1 MSNVDED
8 IKVALLG
15 DEGVGKTSIISSYC
29 NKKLNEFEGASH
41 GSKMIK
47 IGDKTVLLNLWD
59 TVGQEKFISLGKI
72 FYENAYIVCLVYDIT
87 NRESF
92 NHLKTIWY
100 PDLKKNGEKHTIL
113 AVVGNKSDL
122 YLQEQVEQDEGI
134 NFAEEIGATFQLTS
148 PLNNGGDLERFFKT
162 LVEGYFSSEFRFRP
176 EFIER
181 NQRRAKSFKLGKEKT
196 AEYCKKG
203 CC

>member
-1 MSNVDED
+1 M
-8 IKVALLG
+8 
-15 DEGVGKTSIISSYC
+15 
-29 NKKLNEFEGASH
+29 
-41 GSKMIK
+41 
-47 IGDKTVLLNLWD
+47 
-59 TVGQEKFISLGKI
+59 
-72 FYENAYIVCLVYDIT
+72 
-87 NRESF
+87 
-92 NHLKTIWY
+92 
-100 PDLKKNGEKHTIL
+100 KKNGEKHTIL

-162 LVEGYFSSEFRFRP
+162 LVEKYFSSEFGP
-176 EFIER
+176 EFKER
-181 NQRRAKSFKLGKEKT
+181 NQRRAESFKLGKEKT

>member
-47 IGDKTVLLNLWD
+47 VRDKTVELNLWD
-59 TVGQEKFISLGKI
+59 TAGEEKFISLGKN
-72 FYENAYIVCLVYDIT
+72 FYRNAFIVCLVYDIT
-87 NRESF
+87 NKESF
-92 NHLKTIWY
+92 ENLKTKWY
-100 PDLKKNGEKHTIL
+100 KELKKNGEKNTIL

-122 YLQEQVEQDEGI
+122 YEKGEVEEDEAI
-134 NFAEEIGATFQLTS
+134 EFAEKIGATFQLTS

-162 LVEGYFSSEFRFRP
+162 LVEKYFSSEFRFRP

-181 NQRRAKSFKLGKEKT
+181 NQRRAESFKLGKEKT

>member
-29 NKKLNEFEGASH
+29 NINLKESMASYGKKI
-41 GSKMIK
+41 IK
-47 IGDKTVLLNLWD
+47 VRDKTVELNLWD
-59 TVGQEKFISLGKI
+59 TAGEEKFISLGKN
-72 FYENAYIVCLVYDIT
+72 FYRNAFIVCLVYDIT
-87 NRESF
+87 NKESF
-92 NHLKTIWY
+92 ENLKTKWY
-100 PDLKKNGEKHTIL
+100 KELKKNGEKNTIL

-122 YLQEQVEQDEGI
+122 YEQGEVEDDEAKE
-134 NFAEEIGATFQLTS
+134 FAEEIGATFQLTS

-162 LVEGYFSSEFRFRP
+162 LVERYFSSEFRFRP

-181 NQRRAKSFKLGKEKT
+181 NQRRAESFKLGKEKT